1 MTNPVKRGTFPA
13 GQSGNYA
20 GRPPGTGDAAR
31 LRAAIGDRI
40 DAVVDVVVAKALA
53 GDVSAAGLL
62 MARVLPPLRP
72 VDDAV
77 PVKLG
82 RGTVTEQARRVVALM
97 ASGKAP
103 MGQGVDLITS
113 LASIARMKTLDELTD
128 SVEKMETELEL
139 IRHEISANKNT

>member
-1 MTNPVKRGTFPA
+1 MPSATTFKP
-13 GQSGNYA
+13 GQSGNPQKVPRGLGEA
-20 GRPPGTGDAAR
+20 GR

-53 GDVSAAGLL
+53 GDMSAAGLL

-72 VDDAV
+72 AHDAV

-97 ASGKAP
+97 AAGKAP
-103 MGQGVDLITS
+103 MGQGVDLIVS
-113 LASIARMKTLDELTD
+113 LAAIARMKTLDELAT
-128 SVEKMETELEL
+128 SVEAIEHEME
-139 IRHEISANKNT
+139 EIKSAIAQNKNS